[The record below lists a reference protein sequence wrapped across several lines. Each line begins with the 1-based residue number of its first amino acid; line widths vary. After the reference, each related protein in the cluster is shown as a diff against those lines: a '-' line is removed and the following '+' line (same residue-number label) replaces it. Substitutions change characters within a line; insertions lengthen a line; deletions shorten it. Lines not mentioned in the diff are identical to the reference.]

1 VLDTNVPMKRLFR
14 SLCQEYYG
22 SDASVV
28 CNTLYHS
35 TGKTFQQLCAESRLS
50 AKRCAKA
57 LHTLLSHCCV
67 KQTSHAIPASSHV
80 NVYHLNTRRLLH
92 VERAASYLQHI
103 RKIFGGRAE
112 RITFCFFICGSLTLS
127 ELEKLLHPGKISE
140 RHRKQLRKI
149 LVTLYTCGIIELPV
163 RNETKLLGNCSAIP
177 EEVCSTAQ
185 LEETFNHAF
194 ISLNSDGINKKMRE
208 YESVHA
214 VTSALDDP
222 HAQILSYINTKSS
235 DTLNRCVTLSA
246 LTSHCECTSKLTA
259 KQVMDSVRL
268 LQRCAYLSVSHLND
282 VSDEEWVR
290 LNPEHALQ
298 TALSHLAQTTVK
310 HRFGDIACRLFRLL
324 LKTPQLEQKQI
335 SELAMIPL
343 KDCREIL
350 GKLLKHEYVRM
361 QEVARTTDHAPSR
374 TNYLWK
380 VHLPSVISKMK
391 RELSETFVNLKTKH
405 IEECKVYAAFSKVGG
420 LRHTAQEL
428 QGAAQPVNKMETCL
442 LRISRM
448 MIVFDC

>member
-1 VLDTNVPMKRLFR
+1 MLDTNVPMKRLFR

-140 RHRKQLRKI
+140 RHRKQLRKT

-194 ISLNSDGINKKMRE
+194 ISLNSDGINKKMKGKRANVNDIMKE
-208 YESVHA
+208 LRKMNV
-214 VTSALDDP
+214 
-222 HAQILSYINTKSS
+222 
-235 DTLNRCVTLSA
+235 
-246 LTSHCECTSKLTA
+246 KLT
-259 KQVMDSVRL
+259 
-268 LQRCAYLSVSHLND
+268 
-282 VSDEEWVR
+282 
-290 LNPEHALQ
+290 
-298 TALSHLAQTTVK
+298 
-310 HRFGDIACRLFRLL
+310 
-324 LKTPQLEQKQI
+324 EQKT
-335 SELAMIPL
+335 E
-343 KDCREIL
+343 KKGGR
-350 GKLLKHEYVRM
+350 KTRRK
-361 QEVARTTDHAPSR
+361 
-374 TNYLWK
+374 
-380 VHLPSVISKMK
+380 K
-391 RELSETFVNLKTKH
+391 RKRRKKTK
-405 IEECKVYAAFSKVGG
+405 KRRRQKGG
-420 LRHTAQEL
+420 HNEDDLTGL
-428 QGAAQPVNKMETCL
+428 SPV
-442 LRISRM
+442 
-448 MIVFDC
+448 

>member
-1 VLDTNVPMKRLFR
+1 
-14 SLCQEYYG
+14 
-22 SDASVV
+22 
-28 CNTLYHS
+28 
-35 TGKTFQQLCAESRLS
+35 
-50 AKRCAKA
+50 
-57 LHTLLSHCCV
+57 
-67 KQTSHAIPASSHV
+67 
-80 NVYHLNTRRLLH
+80 
-92 VERAASYLQHI
+92 
-103 RKIFGGRAE
+103 
-112 RITFCFFICGSLTLS
+112 
-127 ELEKLLHPGKISE
+127 
-140 RHRKQLRKI
+140 
-149 LVTLYTCGIIELPV
+149 
-163 RNETKLLGNCSAIP
+163 
-177 EEVCSTAQ
+177 
-185 LEETFNHAF
+185 
-194 ISLNSDGINKKMRE
+194 
-208 YESVHA
+208 
-214 VTSALDDP
+214 
-222 HAQILSYINTKSS
+222 
-235 DTLNRCVTLSA
+235 
-246 LTSHCECTSKLTA
+246 
-259 KQVMDSVRL
+259 MDSVRL